1 MVVRRPDLAACRQAV
16 ILRAVAGST
25 PTKARLPGD
34 TPHRI
39 DEHGMPPMNIPFCF
53 LMLALAIALVWSPP
67 RRLGERRLPAWPAVF
82 AGACAIAAFGAPH
95 VLDLAAVAALALL
108 AALAWAGVAAPRG
121 RCALTVLAA
130 VLALALSL
138 HLLPGFHP
146 AWLVR
151 DAHLTPDA
159 APFALALGFD
169 KAAAGLLLLAAFSPR
184 ATTWRQFASQGP
196 TIAVAAVS
204 TAVASIGIAL
214 AAGYVRFAPK
224 WPDAAPAFLLANLF
238 FTCVAEEAFFR
249 GLIQERLMRLAE
261 TRRQPAWNWIA
272 VVVSTLLFGLAHA
285 GGGPVFLAAATI
297 AGLGY
302 ALVYA
307 RTRTIEGAILV
318 HFAVNAVHFIGFTY
332 PRLA

>member
-1 MVVRRPDLAACRQAV
+1 M
-16 ILRAVAGST
+16 S
-25 PTKARLPGD
+25 LPI
-34 TPHRI
+34 T
-39 DEHGMPPMNIPFCF
+39 FV
-53 LMLALAIALVWSPP
+53 LLALAIVLAWGPP
-67 RRLGERRLPAWPAVF
+67 LRLGDRRLPPWTLAFTA
-82 AGACAIAAFGAPH
+82 ACATG
-95 VLDLAAVAALALL
+95 ALASPPVLAPTALAGLAIL
-108 AALAWAGVAAPRG
+108 AALAWGGVAAPRW

-130 VLALALSL
+130 LLALALSL

-146 AWLVR
+146 AWLFRDVR
-151 DAHLTPDA
+151 LTPDA

-184 ATTWRQFASQGP
+184 AATWRQFGLQLP
-196 TIAVAAVS
+196 TIAVAAVA
-204 TAVASIGIAL
+204 TAAASIGVAL

-224 WPDAAPAFLLANLF
+224 WPDAAPAFLVANLL

-261 TRRQPAWNWIA
+261 TRRQPAWNGLA
-272 VVVSTLLFGLAHA
+272 VAVSTVLFGLAHA
-285 GGGPVFLAAATI
+285 GGGTVFLVAATV

-318 HFAVNAVHFIGFTY
+318 HLVVNAAHFLAFTY
-332 PRLA
+332 PRLAG